1 MPDRIVVDTGPLIS
15 LAAGGVSSLLRDLP
29 HRFMVPRKVVEE
41 IQSGQRRGRPGVDLT
56 NITIVESEEPVDAV
70 TFSLL
75 DRGEAAVIQFALKN
89 RITTVC
95 IDEKKGRRIARAV
108 ELEVVGTLGLLLEAK
123 KLGMLPAVA
132 PVVERLL
139 DHGIWYNS
147 GLLESVLSSAGEN
160 LPEAM
165 REKGAIEQEKGS

>member
-1 MPDRIVVDTGPLIS
+1 MPDRIVVNTGPLIS
-15 LAAGGVSSLLRDLP
+15 LAAGGASHLLRELP
-29 HRFMVPRKVVEE
+29 HRFMVPREVVEE
-41 IQSGQRRGRPGVDLT
+41 IRSGQRRGRPDIDLSHV
-56 NITIVESEEPVDAV
+56 TIVESEEPVDAV
-70 TFSLL
+70 TLSLL

-108 ELEVVGTLGLLLEAK
+108 DLEVVGTLGLLLQAK
-123 KLGMLPAVA
+123 KLGLLAAIA
-132 PVVERLL
+132 PVIEKLVV
-139 DHGIWYNS
+139 HGVWYDN

-165 REKGAIEQEKGS
+165 RDEGVIEREKGS